1 MEIDSTTWDDLR
13 VLLAVHRHGSFLA
26 AGRALG
32 TSTSTVAR
40 RIEALEA
47 ALGGT
52 LVHRSSAGTSIE
64 PDALQLVALAEE
76 LEHGLQAVRRD
87 AGGRSSKL
95 AGTVRLSV
103 GDGFVRAVTQGLCEF
118 RRKHPET
125 CIELMAESR
134 LADLARREADIGLR
148 TTRTE
153 SQVLIERRLGVLHL
167 GLFASQAYVER
178 RLRGARLR
186 PGDYERH
193 DFIGHSQAM
202 PRQRELEEWLV
213 ARGAKHFPFRSNSM
227 QAIHEATER
236 GQGIAMMAEVV
247 GRELDNVVRIE
258 IEEPLP
264 SVTVWLV
271 YHRELRQVPRIRA
284 VVAALEELFHQRVG
298 AG

>member
-1 MEIDSTTWDDLR
+1 METDSPTWDDLR

-40 RIEALEA
+40 RVEALEA

-95 AGTVRLSV
+95 AGTVRLSI
-103 GDGFVRAVTQGLCEF
+103 GDGFVQAVTQGLCEF

-125 CIELMAESR
+125 CIELMSEAR

-153 SQVLIERRLGVLHL
+153 SQVLVERRLGVLHL
-167 GLFASQAYVER
+167 GLFAAQSYVER

-193 DFIGHSQAM
+193 DFIGHGGPM
-202 PRQRELEEWLV
+202 PRPKEVEDWLV

-227 QAIHEATER
+227 LAILEATER
-236 GQGIAMMAEVV
+236 GQGIAMLAEVV
-247 GRELDNVVRIE
+247 GRELDHVVRIE
-258 IEEPLP
+258 VDEPMP
-264 SVTVWLV
+264 AVTVWLV
-271 YHRELRQVPRIRA
+271 YHRELKQVPRIRA

-298 AG
+298 PG

>member
-1 MEIDSTTWDDLR
+1 MDIDTQTWDNLR

-32 TSTSTVAR
+32 ASTSTVAR
-40 RIEALEA
+40 RIEALES
-47 ALGGT
+47 ALGST

-64 PDALQLVALAEE
+64 PDALRLVALAEE

-87 AGGRSSKL
+87 TGGHDSKL

-103 GDGFVRAVTQGLCEF
+103 GDGFVRAVTQGLAEF

-153 SQVLIERRLGVLHL
+153 SQVLVERRLGALHL
-167 GLFASQAYVER
+167 GLYAAQSYVER

-186 PGDYERH
+186 PGDFERH
-193 DFIGHSQAM
+193 DFVGHSGPS
-202 PRQRELEEWLV
+202 PRQKQTEEWLV

-227 QAIHEATER
+227 LAIVEATER
-236 GQGIAMMAEVV
+236 GQGITMLAEVV
-247 GRELDNVVRIE
+247 GRELDRVVRIE
-258 IEEPLP
+258 VDDPLP
-264 SVTVWLV
+264 SVDVWLV

-284 VVAALEELFHQRVG
+284 VVAALEALFHERVG